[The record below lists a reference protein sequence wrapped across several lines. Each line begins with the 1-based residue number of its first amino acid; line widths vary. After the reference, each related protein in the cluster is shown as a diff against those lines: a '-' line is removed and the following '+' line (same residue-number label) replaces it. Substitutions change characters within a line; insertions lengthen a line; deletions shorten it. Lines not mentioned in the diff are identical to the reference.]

1 MSLRRCKCNCVIV
14 PDKIR
19 HERVPCINFFFHKI
33 TSNDIIRKTYEP
45 RREKTGF
52 RGFRPGATQKQ
63 ARCLKFWL
71 QLKEELYLPSSEN
84 KGAGQFCS
92 YCTADLRLCFRI
104 CKNLIFS
111 LCGSFFL
118 GTRSRMYRISYKT
131 LL

>member
-1 MSLRRCKCNCVIV
+1 MQLCNCTRQNKTRKGTVYQ
-14 PDKIR
+14 
-19 HERVPCINFFFHKI
+19 FFFHKI

-111 LCGSFFL
+111 LCGSFFFRYEIPYVSHIL
-118 GTRSRMYRISYKT
+118 
-131 LL
+131 